1 MRNIIKKILKEESND
16 FEWASGFE
24 WSKEMLDSMLTDC
37 KSLRVA
43 NFNVSQKQP
52 YQLAGGPS
60 VMFLTRCKDWW
71 DYLTQLPLDDNGRGP
86 AEWFTPE
93 YYDRGHY
100 GIIWNLHWRINKKT
114 PTLEMLDDE
123 YTSAITTEWGYG
135 VERQLNGTS
144 SSEVWF
150 AVDENN
156 KPIYDLIPPN
166 VQKYAKIYE
175 EYFFGS
181 KINES
186 EDGDWDWAK
195 EIKTVPYDITNIK
208 SYPFGRYKIWLGDT
222 SIESQLM
229 VLDYLINL
237 INDDVNLETSSSTES
252 IRSGILSGRL
262 DVNSLYFDIRKN
274 RNKKD
279 IIISMMAWYPI
290 KDTTITREQSLENG
304 LRYFNGSNNKDL
316 RKVSVNESNQDAN
329 DYFDWAREIPGTK
342 EYGQEYRYF
351 EIIAC
356 YGLDIDDEECVE
368 AYSHIVRISID
379 VVDELWDGHINYMG
393 GPGDEGEGIINYVIE
408 NGLISSREL
417 EEIIM
422 FEGVVE
428 VDEDTFG
435 HPDING

>member
-37 KSLRVA
+37 KTLMVA
-43 NFNVSQKQP
+43 NFNVSQNQP
-52 YQLAGGPS
+52 YQSAGGPS
-60 VMFLTRCKDWW
+60 VMYLTRCKDWW
-71 DYLTQLPLDDNGRGP
+71 DYLTQSPLDDNGRGP

-100 GIIWNLHWRINKKT
+100 GVIWNHYWRINKKT

-123 YTSAITTEWGYG
+123 YTSAITTEWDYG

-144 SSEVWF
+144 SSEAWF
-150 AVDENN
+150 AVDKNS

-166 VQKYAKIYE
+166 VHKYAKIYE
-175 EYFFGS
+175 EYFFGD

-186 EDGDWDWAK
+186 EDGDWDWA
-195 EIKTVPYDITNIK
+195 
-208 SYPFGRYKIWLGDT
+208 
-222 SIESQLM
+222 
-229 VLDYLINL
+229 
-237 INDDVNLETSSSTES
+237 
-252 IRSGILSGRL
+252 
-262 DVNSLYFDIRKN
+262 
-274 RNKKD
+274 
-279 IIISMMAWYPI
+279 
-290 KDTTITREQSLENG
+290 
-304 LRYFNGSNNKDL
+304 
-316 RKVSVNESNQDAN
+316 
-329 DYFDWAREIPGTK
+329 REILGTK
-342 EYGQEYRYF
+342 EYRYF

-356 YGLDIDDEECVE
+356 YGVEPVTEECVE
-368 AYSHIVRISID
+368 AHSHFVRVPFD
-379 VVDELWDGHINYMG
+379 VVDELWDGYINYMG
-393 GPGDEGEGIINYVIE
+393 GPGDEGEGIINYVME

-435 HPDING
+435 YPDING